1 MRREHGLRPGILS
14 IPAILATLAV
24 LVISLALAGPAAAR
38 EKPRLA
44 VREFENKAGGNVPAS
59 AITEMMTTELYEAGL
74 FTLVEREKLKYV
86 GEEIR
91 LSQSGLMDESTAPEL
106 GRIKGA
112 QYSMTG
118 AVTEYHYKAAG
129 GAVPIPGV
137 GGVGGASNTAYVTL
151 EPCLMC
157 AGLMVNSRIDR
168 CVFGAPDPKGGALGT
183 LYDVSHD
190 GRLNHEFEV
199 VGGVLQDE
207 CAQLLRDF
215 FRARRAEQRAAR
227 GVASDE

>member
-14 IPAILATLAV
+14 VPAIMVTLAV
-24 LVISLALAGPAAAR
+24 LAISLALAGAAAAR

-129 GAVPIPGV
+129 GAIPIPGV
-137 GGVGGASNTAYVTL
+137 GGIGGASNTAYVTL
-151 EPCLMC
+151 DIRIINNETGEVAYAAAERGASNQTLG
-157 AGLMVNSRIDR
+157 GLITKYGG
-168 CVFGAPDPKGGALGT
+168 FGAGKINGILAAATRKAVMKHVEGMRGL
-183 LYDVSHD
+183 
-190 GRLNHEFEV
+190 RL
-199 VGGVLQDE
+199 D
-207 CAQLLRDF
+207 
-215 FRARRAEQRAAR
+215 
-227 GVASDE
+227 

>member
-1 MRREHGLRPGILS
+1 MRRERGLRPGILS

-24 LVISLALAGPAAAR
+24 LVISLALAGTAAAR

-44 VREFENKAGGNVPAS
+44 VREFENKAGGDIPAS

-74 FTLVEREKLKYV
+74 FTLVEREKLNYV

-106 GRIKGA
+106 GKIKGA

-129 GAVPIPGV
+129 GAVPIPGI

-151 EPCLMC
+151 DIRIINNETGEVAYAAAERGASNQTLG
-157 AGLMVNSRIDR
+157 GLVTKYGG
-168 CVFGAPDPKGGALGT
+168 FGAGKINGILAAAT
-183 LYDVSHD
+183 RKAVMKHV
-190 GRLNHEFEV
+190 E
-199 VGGVLQDE
+199 
-207 CAQLLRDF
+207 AMRDLKL
-215 FRARRAEQRAAR
+215 E
-227 GVASDE
+227 

>member
-14 IPAILATLAV
+14 VPAILVTLAV
-24 LVISLALAGPAAAR
+24 LAASLTLALAGAAAAR

-74 FTLVEREKLKYV
+74 FTLVEREKLHYV

-106 GRIKGA
+106 GKIKGA

-129 GAVPIPGV
+129 GAVPIPGI

-151 EPCLMC
+151 DIRIINNETGEVAYAAAERGASNQTLG
-157 AGLMVNSRIDR
+157 GLITKYGG
-168 CVFGAPDPKGGALGT
+168 FGAGKINGILAAATRKAVMKHVESMGGL
-183 LYDVSHD
+183 
-190 GRLNHEFEV
+190 RL
-199 VGGVLQDE
+199 D
-207 CAQLLRDF
+207 
-215 FRARRAEQRAAR
+215 
-227 GVASDE
+227 

>member
-1 MRREHGLRPGILS
+1 MRRERGLRRGILS

-24 LVISLALAGPAAAR
+24 LVISLALAGAAAAR

-44 VREFENKAGGNVPAS
+44 VREFENKAGGDIPAS

-129 GAVPIPGV
+129 GAVPIPGI

-151 EPCLMC
+151 DIRIINNETGEVAYAAAERGASNQTLG
-157 AGLMVNSRIDR
+157 GLVTKYGG
-168 CVFGAPDPKGGALGT
+168 FGAGKINGILAAATRKAVIKHVESMRGL
-183 LYDVSHD
+183 
-190 GRLNHEFEV
+190 RL
-199 VGGVLQDE
+199 D
-207 CAQLLRDF
+207 
-215 FRARRAEQRAAR
+215 
-227 GVASDE
+227 

>member
-14 IPAILATLAV
+14 VQAIMVTLAV
-24 LVISLALAGPAAAR
+24 LAISLALAGAAAA
-38 EKPRLA
+38 KPRLA

-106 GRIKGA
+106 CRIKGA

-129 GAVPIPGV
+129 GAIPIPGV
-137 GGVGGASNTAYVTL
+137 GGIGGASNTAYVTL
-151 EPCLMC
+151 DIRIINNETGEVAYAAAERGASNQTLG
-157 AGLMVNSRIDR
+157 GLVTKYGG
-168 CVFGAPDPKGGALGT
+168 FGAGKINGILAAATRKAVMKHVESMRGL
-183 LYDVSHD
+183 
-190 GRLNHEFEV
+190 RL
-199 VGGVLQDE
+199 D
-207 CAQLLRDF
+207 
-215 FRARRAEQRAAR
+215 
-227 GVASDE
+227 

>member
-1 MRREHGLRPGILS
+1 MRRERGLRPGILS
-14 IPAILATLAV
+14 VPAIMVTLAV
-24 LVISLALAGPAAAR
+24 LAISLALAGAAAAR

-129 GAVPIPGV
+129 GAIPIPGV
-137 GGVGGASNTAYVTL
+137 GGIGGASNTAYVTL
-151 EPCLMC
+151 DIRIINNETGEVAYAAAERGASNQTLG
-157 AGLMVNSRIDR
+157 GLITKYGG
-168 CVFGAPDPKGGALGT
+168 FGAGKINGILAAATRKAVMKPVESMGGL
-183 LYDVSHD
+183 
-190 GRLNHEFEV
+190 RL
-199 VGGVLQDE
+199 D
-207 CAQLLRDF
+207 
-215 FRARRAEQRAAR
+215 
-227 GVASDE
+227 

>member
-14 IPAILATLAV
+14 VPAILVTLAV
-24 LVISLALAGPAAAR
+24 LVISLALAGAAAA
-38 EKPRLA
+38 KPRLA

-129 GAVPIPGV
+129 GAIPIPGV
-137 GGVGGASNTAYVTL
+137 GGIGGASNTAYVTL
-151 EPCLMC
+151 DIRIINNETGEVAYAAAERGASNQTLG
-157 AGLMVNSRIDR
+157 GLITKYGG
-168 CVFGAPDPKGGALGT
+168 FGAGKINGILAAATRKAVIKHVESMRGL
-183 LYDVSHD
+183 
-190 GRLNHEFEV
+190 RL
-199 VGGVLQDE
+199 D
-207 CAQLLRDF
+207 
-215 FRARRAEQRAAR
+215 
-227 GVASDE
+227 

>member
-14 IPAILATLAV
+14 VPAILVTLAV
-24 LVISLALAGPAAAR
+24 LAISLALVGAAGAR

-129 GAVPIPGV
+129 GAIPIPGV
-137 GGVGGASNTAYVTL
+137 GGIGGASNTAYVTL
-151 EPCLMC
+151 DIRIINNETGEV
-157 AGLMVNSRIDR
+157 AYAAAERGASNQTSGGLITKYGG
-168 CVFGAPDPKGGALGT
+168 FGAGKINGILAAATRKAVMKHVESMRGL
-183 LYDVSHD
+183 
-190 GRLNHEFEV
+190 RL
-199 VGGVLQDE
+199 D
-207 CAQLLRDF
+207 
-215 FRARRAEQRAAR
+215 
-227 GVASDE
+227 

>member
-14 IPAILATLAV
+14 VPAILVTLAV
-24 LVISLALAGPAAAR
+24 LVISLALAGAAAA
-38 EKPRLA
+38 KPRLA

-129 GAVPIPGV
+129 GAIPIPGV
-137 GGVGGASNTAYVTL
+137 GGIGGASNTAYVTL
-151 EPCLMC
+151 DIRIINNETGEVAYAAAERGASNQTLG
-157 AGLMVNSRIDR
+157 GLITRYGG
-168 CVFGAPDPKGGALGT
+168 FGAGKINGILAAATRKAVMKHVESMRGL
-183 LYDVSHD
+183 
-190 GRLNHEFEV
+190 RL
-199 VGGVLQDE
+199 D
-207 CAQLLRDF
+207 
-215 FRARRAEQRAAR
+215 
-227 GVASDE
+227 